1 MYQAILFDLDDT
13 LFSLRGCEAIA
24 LQRTLEGAG
33 LLSLLLDDVPNQPA
47 ADC

>member
-1 MYQAILFDLDDT
+1 MYQAILFDLEDT
-13 LFSLRGCEAIA
+13 LFSLRGCEAQA

-33 LLSLLLDDVPNQPA
+33 LLSLLLDDVQNQPA